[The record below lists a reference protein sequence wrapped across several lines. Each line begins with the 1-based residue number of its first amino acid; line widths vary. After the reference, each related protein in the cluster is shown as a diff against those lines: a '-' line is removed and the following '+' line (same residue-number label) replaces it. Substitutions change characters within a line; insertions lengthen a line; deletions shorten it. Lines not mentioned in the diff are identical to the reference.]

1 VVTSMNELSTKA
13 AYATAEEAAQLAKEH
28 ADQMLG
34 TYTTEEQKQNHQG
47 IESREV
53 EQSAVTFF

>member
-1 VVTSMNELSTKA
+1 MNDLSTKA
-13 AYATAEEAAQLAKEH
+13 AYATAEEAVQLAKDH